1 MKPASF
7 QSAAI
12 TAALLPLVYMVVWR
26 VLTGPYS
33 MEVQS
38 MVIGA
43 IVSGVLQAIVQ
54 FWLGTSASSQRKTEM
69 SEAAKAEGGA

>member
-1 MKPASF
+1 MKPASYH
-7 QSAAI
+7 SAVI

-26 VLTGPYS
+26 VLTGPFS
-33 MEVQS
+33 VEVQS

-54 FWLGTSASSQRKTEM
+54 FWLGTSASSQRKTDLIQ
-69 SEAAKAEGGA
+69 AAKADNA